1 MKKLIYIFI
10 LFSLISCGSFQKSK
24 EKSLEEIKNELKT
37 NIEKKTDSK
46 EENKTLEPV
55 DVNKPMV
62 IYRDGKT
69 DTIWNTRVIYNNTEK
84 VITEKN
90 TTEAKQEEKKQE
102 EKKEKESDNTTLIL
116 GVFGIGFLF
125 LLIVIIFI
133 VIYFSNQIKSMI
145 PKINN

>member
-1 MKKLIYIFI
+1 MKKILSILI
-10 LFSLISCGSFQKSK
+10 LFSLISCGSLQKSK
-24 EKSLEEIKNELKT
+24 ERSSEEIKNEVKSNTDKKT
-37 NIEKKTDSK
+37 NSK

-102 EKKEKESDNTTLIL
+102 EKKEKESDNTMLFL
-116 GVFGIGFLF
+116 GIFGIAFLF
-125 LLIVIIFI
+125 LFIVIIFV
-133 VIYFSNQIKSMI
+133 VIYFSSQIKKLI
-145 PKINN
+145 PTS